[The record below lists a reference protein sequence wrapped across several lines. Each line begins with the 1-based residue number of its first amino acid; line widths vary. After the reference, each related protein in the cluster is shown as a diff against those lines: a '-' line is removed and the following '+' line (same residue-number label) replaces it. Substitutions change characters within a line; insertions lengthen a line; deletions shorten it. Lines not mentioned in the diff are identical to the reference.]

1 MQMHNKD
8 PEINIMYSMIIALL
22 STSEQI
28 KNDRKRMNNILD
40 ELLQIIIDTS
50 KTSHGYISQGWHISE
65 PLIILVRLICYD
77 RTLDYILQHTQV
89 ELKTSS
95 TIEFFTKLLLKFYK
109 NVNADDPL
117 KLLTCTALCN
127 ILWSISLRPQYK
139 QELQENQE
147 FKILIEK
154 IATDEGITNSTTQY
168 IPRYI
173 ENIHKAAD
181 GILCNINDNI
191 KTNILNTTVVPS
203 MLIYKKPSIMIS
215 YAHRDN
221 DVCTELYNELDK
233 YNQQFDIWIDWKN
246 SKTGYVWGKIADGI
260 VDSSLIICLLSSKY
274 YESKSC
280 QQEFV
285 YAYDHLKKTVIPIY
299 ISNDKL
305 PGWLGMSYLQIKEQM
320 KFISFFL
327 FIYFSNSCMYYE
339 VCSFW

>member
-1 MQMHNKD
+1 
-8 PEINIMYSMIIALL
+8 
-22 STSEQI
+22 
-28 KNDRKRMNNILD
+28 
-40 ELLQIIIDTS
+40 
-50 KTSHGYISQGWHISE
+50 
-65 PLIILVRLICYD
+65 
-77 RTLDYILQHTQV
+77 
-89 ELKTSS
+89 
-95 TIEFFTKLLLKFYK
+95 LKFYK
-109 NVNADDPL
+109 NVSAEDPL

-139 QELQENQE
+139 QELQENKE

-154 IATDEGITNSTTQY
+154 ISDDEFITNSTQY
-168 IPRYI
+168 VPRYI
-173 ENIHKAAD
+173 ENIHKATD

-191 KTNILNTTVVPS
+191 KMNIPNTPVYHESKSALTALVPS

-221 DVCTELYNELDK
+221 DVCMQLYNELDK

-260 VDSSLIICLLSSKY
+260 ADSSLVICLLSNKY

-285 YAYDHLKKTVIPIY
+285 YAYDHLKKTVIPVY

-305 PGWLGMSYLQIKEQM
+305 PGWLGTTTLLDFFSNYRINETHHY
-320 KFISFFL
+320 SFF
-327 FIYFSNSCMYYE
+327 YFSNSYMYYE
-339 VCSFW
+339 VCSI